1 MDATQQYAQQNF
13 SLPHDVVKLPS
24 GGVFYK
30 SKKKV
35 IKVGYLTAADENL
48 LMAGGTIG
56 NDSIIMT
63 LLRSKIYESDIKPE
77 ELLQSDIQ
85 AILIFLRNTAFG
97 TDYEF
102 SIEDPETGKLFN
114 SIISLEELFL
124 KQTDVKPSEDGTLLA
139 TLPKSGISVKVKP
152 LSFGELNELDKMAES
167 YPQGRV
173 VPKQTWK
180 LQRMIVEMD
189 GNSDKSY
196 IVQNIETLPISDAK
210 FIRKFVDDN
219 EPGLDLNKKIIAPSG
234 KEISVNISFG
244 AEFFRPFF

>member
-30 SKKKV
+30 SKKKA

-48 LMAGGTIG
+48 LMAGSTIG
-56 NDSIIMT
+56 NDSIIMA
-63 LLRSKIYESDIKPE
+63 LLRNKVYESDIRPE
-77 ELLQSDIQ
+77 ELLQGDIQ

-97 TDYEF
+97 PEYEF
-102 SIEDPETGKLFN
+102 TITDPDTGKNFN
-114 SIISLEELFL
+114 SVISLEELFL
-124 KQTDVKPSEDGTLLA
+124 KQTDVQPNDDGTISA
-139 TLPKSGISVKVKP
+139 TLPKSGIAVKLKP

-173 VPKQTWK
+173 IPKQTWK
-180 LQRMIVEMD
+180 LQKMVVEMN
-189 GNSDKSY
+189 GNTDKSY

-219 EPGLDLNKKIIAPSG
+219 EPGLNLNNKIIAPSG
-234 KEISVNISFG
+234 KEVNVDIAFG
-244 AEFFRPFF
+244 VDFFRPFF